1 MACTMDQTSWKQKRM
16 FSERMAFA
24 RCAKFN
30 RFNDDD
36 DDTESA
42 PERVDLN
49 ESSDLP
55 RVEEPSDDE
64 LMNLI
69 QKNFTKSG

>member
-1 MACTMDQTSWKQKRM
+1 
-16 FSERMAFA
+16 MAFA
-24 RCAKFN
+24 RCAKFS

-36 DDTESA
+36 DTESV
-42 PERVDLN
+42 PERIDLN

-64 LMNLI
+64 LTEFDEFDPERVGEL
-69 QKNFTKSG
+69 SE